1 MGHIWVNLVG
11 TKSAN
16 LFGTR
21 DWFHGRKFF
30 FMDWGE
36 GGLGMI
42 QVHYIY
48 CAFYFYY
55 CYISSSSDHQ
65 ALDTGTSNFDNG

>member
-1 MGHIWVNLVG
+1 
-11 TKSAN
+11 
-16 LFGTR
+16 
-21 DWFHGRKFF
+21 
-30 FMDWGE
+30 MDWGE

-65 ALDTGTSNFDNG
+65 ALDTGTPNFDNGWHARSSDKDEIAMSWKNQK